1 VRESQRSAKGRPH
14 TLNGQAGGYQ
24 VIGPGHHPS
33 PSPGVGQVPGHRSAL
48 GADGLQGP
56 SAQVD
61 GCLTAAVNVRQSCPP
76 LSVRAHEV
84 GLTGGWRPQ
93 VNRVRGRALLDCV
106 ACTDA
111 RCA

>member
-1 VRESQRSAKGRPH
+1 MGVRESQRSAKGRPH

-48 GADGLQGP
+48 GADGLQGA

-61 GCLTAAVNVRQSCPP
+61 GCLTAAMNMQK
-76 LSVRAHEV
+76 
-84 GLTGGWRPQ
+84 
-93 VNRVRGRALLDCV
+93 
-106 ACTDA
+106 
-111 RCA
+111 